1 MRKKNSFYDDL
12 EILYDSLL
20 RNSVKIIMVDFN
32 RQIEQE
38 SQYRLTIGQN
48 SLHSL
53 IDNGTRIIN
62 FATLKVLIV
71 RSIYFPY
78 KHV

>member
-71 RSIYFPY
+71 RNIYFPY